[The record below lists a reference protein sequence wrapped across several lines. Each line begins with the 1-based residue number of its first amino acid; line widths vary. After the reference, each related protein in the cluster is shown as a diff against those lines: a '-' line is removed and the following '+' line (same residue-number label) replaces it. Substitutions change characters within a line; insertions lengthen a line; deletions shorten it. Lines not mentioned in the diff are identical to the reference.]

1 MVFEKLLENIVG
13 QLLDYESFGITG
25 MELNYPPFK
34 ISYKGWKV
42 KLYSTVLNKFDDA
55 ISKDCYRDII
65 KLF

>member
-34 ISYKGWKV
+34 ISHKGWKV
-42 KLYSTVLNKFDDA
+42 HNKFDDA
-55 ISKDCYRDII
+55 IREDCYQRASLIMI
-65 KLF
+65 L

>member
-42 KLYSTVLNKFDDA
+42 NYTRQS
-55 ISKDCYRDII
+55 II
-65 KLF
+65 NLMMR